1 MKFLF
6 TKLDKK
12 SFTVINLVLICIL
25 MKQKTIPMDR
35 ISKLVEDFQIINGYN
50 ILIAF
55 LEIAL
60 N

>member
-35 ISKLVEDFQIINGYN
+35 ISKLVKDFQIINGYN